1 MARNKDCLLWMT
13 IKRKLLRTTRPTSRN
28 NQDITT
34 VFHIVHTNNESFG
47 YEDYN
52 ISSNCTT
59 AQDEAHDNACSYF
72 AYREDH
78 AAIAIQTWHAIVD
91 LRFIACFCHLYLT
104 LFVCD
109 SLLPISLIDNMHRP
123 TDAVSSSYY
132 HQYYDQRP
140 AADLP
145 QLHNPS
151 VPAPSPY
158 SPHASAPPFTASPSD
173 YSNYPSLPTDPDHA
187 PNLGQYPPPQLHEPP
202 HNHRHP
208 YLQTQA
214 PANYDYTFPTDPTPN
229 PGRNSEPGFDPPYSL
244 NSYLYGSSY
253 PPYSANSCES
263 NLNHGGGDRGVF
275 DAGVFK
281 YNGGQ
286 PQSAYGEKDGR
297 SSGSGSG
304 GEVMFDDYGRPI
316 NVPGGKDQGGSG
328 SSLHNIVKAVP
339 KAEDVEDV
347 RSGIQKFRVKLL
359 SEGFDQND
367 MDVLCQHNRGGSNF
381 RTSDAIA
388 VVVTIGLDGI
398 CVLDPATSRTL
409 KIYPLE
415 SVTRW
420 EVLDSYIFAFW
431 AKTSVDL
438 EPRRIRLKSN
448 SYTTNNIL
456 DLVTAASIQSKEI
469 GSSHNSPDL
478 VKGTEQSAEKKKGF
492 IDWKNIIKP
501 ANEEKDHWVPD
512 EAVTKCTTCRADF
525 SAFNRRHHCR
535 NCGDIFCD
543 KCTQGRIALT
553 EEEHAQPVRVC
564 DQCMA
569 EVTQRLSNKV
579 PPGRPAGL
587 QSHEDL
593 ARKLQH
599 ILSHI
604 VDLHEVIEEMNKNRK
619 TVVANFY
626 AYLVGA
632 KSEASGMRMREVAC
646 PTCTVHLQVQVPAS
660 GSETIECSVC
670 QHPFLDPPSHPRKRS
685 SPHPTSLRKLAAQ
698 LDECRRHGGPKA
710 LRNQ

>member
-1 MARNKDCLLWMT
+1 M
-13 IKRKLLRTTRPTSRN
+13 
-28 NQDITT
+28 Q
-34 VFHIVHTNNESFG
+34 
-47 YEDYN
+47 
-52 ISSNCTT
+52 
-59 AQDEAHDNACSYF
+59 
-72 AYREDH
+72 
-78 AAIAIQTWHAIVD
+78 
-91 LRFIACFCHLYLT
+91 
-104 LFVCD
+104 
-109 SLLPISLIDNMHRP
+109 RP
-123 TDAVSSSYY
+123 TDALSSSYY
-132 HQYYDQRP
+132 HQYYDHRP
-140 AADLP
+140 AADHP

-158 SPHASAPPFTASPSD
+158 PPHASAPPFTASPSD
-173 YSNYPSLPTDPDHA
+173 YSNYPSFPTDPDHGS
-187 PNLGQYPPPQLHEPP
+187 NLGQYPPPQLHEPP
-202 HNHRHP
+202 QNHRHP
-208 YLQTQA
+208 YLQNQA
-214 PANYDYTFPTDPTPN
+214 PANYDYTFPTDPTSN
-229 PGRNSEPGFDPPYSL
+229 PGRNSEPSFNPQYSL
-244 NSYLYGSSY
+244 NSYAYGSSY
-253 PPYSANSCES
+253 PPYSANSYES
-263 NLNHGGGDRGVF
+263 NLNDGGGDRGEV
-275 DAGVFK
+275 DAGVYR

-286 PQSAYGEKDGR
+286 TLSTYGEKDGR

-304 GEVMFDDYGRPI
+304 GGVMFDDYGRPI

-328 SSLHNIVKAVP
+328 TSLHNIVKAVP

-367 MDVLCQHNRGGSNF
+367 MDVLCQ
-381 RTSDAIA
+381 
-388 VVVTIGLDGI
+388 IGLDGI
-398 CVLDPATSRTL
+398 CILDPATSRTL

-469 GSSHNSPDL
+469 GSSHNSRDL

-512 EAVTKCTTCRADF
+512 EAVTKCTACRADF

-579 PPGRPAGL
+579 PPGRAAGL

-593 ARKLQH
+593 ARKLQ
-599 ILSHI
+599 
-604 VDLHEVIEEMNKNRK
+604 EEMNKNRK
-619 TVVANFY
+619 T
-626 AYLVGA
+626 GA
-632 KSEASGMRMREVAC
+632 KPEASGMRMREVAC

-670 QHPFLDPPSHPRKRS
+670 QHPFLVRAH
-685 SPHPTSLRKLAAQ
+685 
-698 LDECRRHGGPKA
+698 
-710 LRNQ
+710 